1 MQIFVTTPNEN
12 VFGLEVAPDMAY
24 EDLLAFV
31 EMEASVPSKDVILS
45 LNGNPIVDT
54 DPKATIGSL
63 GVVDNSMLLLTTK
76 RVAPNPLASASTAS
90 APAPARS
97 AVPTLD
103 FSSIQIP
110 GMPAAPRVDPRAE
123 QIRTQILERADSLD
137 QLKLSNPEL
146 AEHVHDAQK
155 FSDAFAK
162 LQNEL
167 RAKEVERKRELQ
179 RLYADPDN
187 EDNQK
192 RIMEIIRQENVE
204 ESYQNA
210 MEHHP
215 EMFVRTDMLYINCR
229 INGHDVKAF
238 VDTGAQMTI
247 LSEEF
252 CEKVGLTH
260 MLDAKFAGVARG
272 VGSGK
277 ILGRVHSVPLQIGSS
292 FFPASVSVIE
302 GDQLKFILGLDMLKR
317 FKANVNLR
325 TNQLEIGEEKAAFL
339 DEKDL
344 PDEFSQL
351 GQEKAKKPEGA
362 GADAGAAEES
372 SAAGNAFKDEDI
384 VNLMSLGHSREKVVI
399 ALQQTEGDVEL
410 AASLLFSQ

>member
-1 MQIFVTTPNEN
+1 MQIFVTTPSEN
-12 VFGLEVAPDMAY
+12 VFGLEVAADMAY

-31 EMEASVPSKDVILS
+31 EMEASVPSKDIILS

-63 GVVDNSMLLLTTK
+63 GVTDNSMLLLTTK
-76 RVAPNPLASASTAS
+76 RVAPNPSTSAQ
-90 APAPARS
+90 PAI
-97 AVPTLD
+97 PTLD

-110 GMPAAPRVDPRAE
+110 GLPAAPRVDPRAE

-146 AEHVHDAQK
+146 AEHVHDSQK
-155 FSDAFAK
+155 FSDAFTK

-167 RAKEVERKRELQ
+167 RAKEVERKKELQ

-215 EMFVRTDMLYINCR
+215 EMFIRTDMLYINCR

-252 CEKVGLTH
+252 CEKVGLSH
-260 MLDAKFAGVARG
+260 MLDVKFAGVARG

-302 GDQLKFILGLDMLKR
+302 GDQLQFILGLDMLKR

-325 TNQLEIGEEKAAFL
+325 TNQLEIGEEKATFL
-339 DEKDL
+339 GEKDL
-344 PDEFSQL
+344 PDEFGKL
-351 GQEKAKKPEGA
+351 GQEKEKKQDHGSA
-362 GADAGAAEES
+362 GD
-372 SAAGNAFKDEDI
+372 AFKDEDI
-384 VNLMSLGHSREKVVI
+384 VNLMSLGYSREKVVV
-399 ALQQTEGDVEL
+399 ALKQTDGDVEL

>member
-31 EMEASVPSKDVILS
+31 EMEASVPSKDIILS

-54 DPKATIGSL
+54 DPKAAIGSL

-76 RVAPNPLASASTAS
+76 RVAPNPSSSTQSAI
-90 APAPARS
+90 
-97 AVPTLD
+97 PTLD

-123 QIRTQILERADSLD
+123 QIRKQILERQDSLD
-137 QLKLSNPEL
+137 QLKMSNPEL
-146 AEHVHDAQK
+146 AEHVHDSQK

-167 RAKEVERKRELQ
+167 RAKEVERKKELQ

-215 EMFVRTDMLYINCR
+215 EMFIRTDMLYIDCR

-260 MLDAKFAGVARG
+260 MLDVKFAGVARG

-302 GDQLKFILGLDMLKR
+302 GNQLKFILGLDMLKR

-325 TNQLEIGEEKAAFL
+325 TNQLEIGEEKASFL
-339 DEKDL
+339 GEKDL
-344 PDEFSQL
+344 PDEFGKL
-351 GQEKAKKPEGA
+351 GEEQEPKQGSGGA
-362 GADAGAAEES
+362 GSSGES
-372 SAAGNAFKDEDI
+372 FKDEDI

-399 ALQQTEGDVEL
+399 ALKQTDGDVEL

>member
-12 VFGLEVAPDMAY
+12 VFGLEVAADMAY

-31 EMEASVPSKDVILS
+31 EMEASVPAKDIILT
-45 LNGNPIVDT
+45 LNGTPLVDT

-63 GVVDNSMLLLTTK
+63 GVVDSSMLLLTTK
-76 RVAPNPLASASTAS
+76 RVAPNPSI
-90 APAPARS
+90 PQ
-97 AVPTLD
+97 LD

-110 GMPAAPRVDPRAE
+110 SAGPRIDPRAE
-123 QIRTQILERADSLD
+123 QIRTQVLERADSLD
-137 QLKLSNPEL
+137 QLKMSNPEL
-146 AEHVHDAQK
+146 AEHINDPQK

-162 LQNEL
+162 LQNEM
-167 RAKEVERKRELQ
+167 RAKEAERKKELQ

-215 EMFVRTDMLYINCR
+215 EMFVRTDMLYISCK

-260 MLDAKFAGVARG
+260 MLDVKFAGIARG

-302 GDQLKFILGLDMLKR
+302 GDQLQFILGLDMLKR
-317 FKANVNLR
+317 FQANVNLK
-325 TNQLEIGEEKAAFL
+325 TDQLEIGEEKAPFL
-339 DEKDL
+339 ASKDL
-344 PDEFSQL
+344 PDEFGKL
-351 GQEKAKKPEGA
+351 GEPKK
-362 GADAGAAEES
+362 EEASASAS
-372 SAAGNAFKDEDI
+372 SASGEAFKDEDI
-384 VNLMSLGHSREKVVI
+384 VNLMSLGHSREKVVV
-399 ALQQTEGDVEL
+399 ALKQTDGDVEL

>member
-31 EMEASVPSKDVILS
+31 EMEASVPAKDVILS

-76 RVAPNPLASASTAS
+76 RVAPNPPAAASAQST
-90 APAPARS
+90 
-97 AVPTLD
+97 VPTLD

-260 MLDAKFAGVARG
+260 MLDVKFAGVARG

-351 GQEKAKKPEGA
+351 GQEKAKKPVEG
-362 GADAGAAEES
+362 GES
-372 SAAGNAFKDEDI
+372 SSAAAGNAFKDEDI
-384 VNLMSLGHSREKVVI
+384 VNLMSLGHSREKVVT

>member
-31 EMEASVPSKDVILS
+31 EMEASVPSKDIILS

-76 RVAPNPLASASTAS
+76 RVAPNPSTTA
-90 APAPARS
+90 APAQP

-137 QLKLSNPEL
+137 QLKMSNPEL
-146 AEHVHDAQK
+146 AEHVHDSQK
-155 FSDAFAK
+155 FSDAFTK

-260 MLDAKFAGVARG
+260 MLDVKFAGVARG

-325 TNQLEIGEEKAAFL
+325 TNQLEIGEEKAPFL

-344 PDEFSQL
+344 PDEFGQL
-351 GQEKAKKPEGA
+351 GKEKETKPEGA
-362 GADAGAAEES
+362 ASGAAGGS
-372 SAAGNAFKDEDI
+372 STAAGSGAAFKDEDI